1 MEAIKTGSFKRQKGF
16 TLVELIIVIAIV
28 GILAAFAIPRFI
40 DLQDT
45 ARQSTLNGVKAA
57 VISAANLA
65 KAQCLA
71 NGSSCSTSAASGQ
84 SVTIEGQTINLVYGY
99 PAAASITSAITITS
113 DITTAV
119 ASGVTTF
126 TLGNC
131 SFTYTQSAA
140 ANSPPTFGNVS
151 CS

>member
-1 MEAIKTGSFKRQKGF
+1 MQAIEKRSNSLGF
-16 TLVELIIVIAIV
+16 TLVELIIVIAII

-40 DLQDT
+40 DLQDS
-45 ARQSTLNGVKAA
+45 ARQSTLGGVRAS

-71 NGSSCSTSAASGQ
+71 DGSSCSLSAASGE
-84 SVTIEGQTINLVYGY
+84 SVTIEGQTINLIYGY
-99 PAAASITSAITITS
+99 PAAASITSAVVLTS
-113 DITTAV
+113 DVTTAV

-140 ANSPPTFGNVS
+140 ANSAPTYGAVS
-151 CS
+151 CT